1 MIESVR
7 IVGVMEDGSKKEIRT
22 LPTDKEAVGG
32 VRGFFDDVKEQYV
45 QIIFEDKTFVCV
57 TEEKLRRIEDE

>member
-1 MIESVR
+1 
-7 IVGVMEDGSKKEIRT
+7 MEDGSKKEIRT